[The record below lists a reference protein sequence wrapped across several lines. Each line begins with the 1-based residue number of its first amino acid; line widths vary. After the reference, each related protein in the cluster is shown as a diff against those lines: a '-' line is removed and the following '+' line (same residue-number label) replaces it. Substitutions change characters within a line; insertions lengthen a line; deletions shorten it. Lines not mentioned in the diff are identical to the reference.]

1 MKKIIVASKPF
12 VFSIFHDFMMIV
24 CILVPIIMGVAFHFA
39 LPYLENILCQY
50 FLVNQIMKPYYI
62 IFDLMLAIMTPIMF
76 CFSGVLVMLEEF
88 DSGTA
93 KYYFVTP
100 VGKSGYL
107 QSRLVLPAILAL
119 IYDAVLLAIFN
130 VSKIDAITIVV
141 FSICGVMMAVICA
154 LLVVGY
160 AKNKIEGMAFIK
172 LCGILLVGIPVVY
185 FVNSPMQY
193 LFSIFPSFWLAK
205 ISRTGNHMFLI
216 PTIVTSGIMI
226 IGLYNKFA
234 GKKFS

>member
-1 MKKIIVASKPF
+1 MRKIIIASKPF
-12 VFSIFHDFMMIV
+12 VFSIIHDFMMMV
-24 CILVPIIMGVAFHFA
+24 CILVPIIMGVAFRFI
-39 LPYLENILCQY
+39 LPYVERLLCQY
-50 FLVNQIMKPYYI
+50 FSVNQIIEPYYI

-100 VGKSGYL
+100 VGKRGYL
-107 QSRLVLPAILAL
+107 QSRLVLPATLAL
-119 IYDAVLLAIFN
+119 FYDIVLLAIFN
-130 VSKIDAITIVV
+130 VSEIDAIAIVV
-141 FSICGVMMAVICA
+141 FSVCGIMMAIICA

-160 AKNKIEGMAFIK
+160 ANNKIEGMAFIK

-193 LFSIFPSFWLAK
+193 LFSVFPSFWLAK
-205 ISRTGNHMFLI
+205 ISRTGNYIFAI
-216 PTIVTSGIMI
+216 PTTVTSGIMI
-226 IGLYNKFA
+226 IGLYHKFVR
-234 GKKFS
+234 KKIS